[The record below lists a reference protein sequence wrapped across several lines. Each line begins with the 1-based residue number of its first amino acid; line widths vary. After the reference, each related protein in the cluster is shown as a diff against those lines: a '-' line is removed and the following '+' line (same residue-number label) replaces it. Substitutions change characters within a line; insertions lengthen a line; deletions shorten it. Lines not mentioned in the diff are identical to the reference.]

1 MNKQTLRE
9 DAVDGAVMD
18 GASKET
24 SEKVP
29 ISFLI
34 FSKSPYSASK
44 TLCLRRTPRAR
55 VGTWR

>member
-1 MNKQTLRE
+1 M
-9 DAVDGAVMD
+9 DGAVMD

-44 TLCLRRTPRAR
+44 TLHCASGGRQGQGWGL
-55 VGTWR
+55 GDEGEC

>member
-44 TLCLRRTPRAR
+44 TLHCACYALTTAVAP
-55 VGTWR
+55 